1 MSGAD
6 RAADTSADKAMT
18 VRQAAFIGVGAMV
31 GAGIFALLGPA
42 GAIAGAAVWISFLLA
57 GLVATLQGYSF
68 GKMGAKFPSGSGL
81 LEYVARGFGD
91 GHFTGVTAWL
101 AFMSQFI
108 ITAMVAVSFGGYASS
123 LLTDGNAGWAK
134 VFTLALLVVMGVL
147 NTVGSKAV
155 AKAQGLIV
163 RVVILILVTFSVVTL
178 ATADWSLLAFSGYP
192 SLRVIFSSV
201 ALTFFAYLGFGVIT
215 FTAQDLPDP
224 TRQLPKAMYIALG
237 IAMAIYVAISLGV
250 YGTLTVEEAIAA
262 GDTAVAE
269 AAKPALGE
277 LGYTLMAVTALFAT
291 AGATNS
297 GLYPAAGLSKDL
309 ADKGQF
315 PPVLGRHWGRAP
327 IGLVVMVGA
336 TMVMALFLNLSAIAS
351 IGSVVALLL
360 FTMVTVSHLRV
371 RGQTGAKLGVLL
383 AALLLTVTTLIAF
396 TMDTLV
402 EEPKTMVTLV
412 VLLLLA
418 IVFDVVWKRVRDGH
432 GTSAVPPAPSVG
444 GHS

>member
-360 FTMVTVSHLRV
+360 FTLVTVSHLRV

>member
-81 LEYVARGFGD
+81 LEYVARAFGD

-360 FTMVTVSHLRV
+360 FTLVTVSHLRV

-418 IVFDVVWKRVRDGH
+418 IVFDVVWKPVRDGH